1 MLLAQE
7 RQVDQW
13 NRTEDPEINSHT
25 YGHLVFDKEA
35 QTIQYK
41 NESNFNKCCWWTH
54 RRMQI
59 SHICH
64 SAQQYGKNDQKMRYT
79 KCNRREIEGLL

>member
-7 RQVDQW
+7 RQFDQW
-13 NRTEDPEINSHT
+13 NIIEDPEINPHT
-25 YGHLVFDKEA
+25 YGHFVFDKEA

-41 NESNFNKCCWWTH
+41 SESNFNKCCWWIAAF

-59 SHICH
+59 SPHLSFCP
-64 SAQQYGKNDQKMRYT
+64 T
-79 KCNRREIEGLL
+79 VW